1 MGPFFV
7 IILVLNNVMGVTMQQ
22 QYKINNTVFDNL
34 EAATAHVAT
43 LNKAVTIEPYT
54 PPSAESKKLSVVRN
68 MLVREMLEW
77 AGSFVHHMAPST
89 DVSWMYSF
97 EDADGN
103 SDAGDCY
110 YEDGTNVT
118 FGNNLMWEDACD
130 DYQSAVGNFDSLLGD
145 YNSYD
150 TEDKLSEML
159 NTMYHTMSDHSS
171 ETDDYIGEI
180 RHSVKQMCDASDNI
194 AHSYDE
200 PRRTTTISFSGNVD
214 AMYKAYQ
221 LDRNS

>member
-1 MGPFFV
+1 
-7 IILVLNNVMGVTMQQ
+7 MQQ
-22 QYKINNTVFDNL
+22 QYKVNNTIFKNL
-34 EAATAHVAT
+34 EEATAHVAT

-77 AGSFVHHMAPST
+77 AGSFVHHMSPST

-110 YEDGTNVT
+110 YEDCTDVT
-118 FGNNLMWEDACD
+118 FGNNLMWADACD
-130 DYQSAVGNFDSLLGD
+130 DYQSAVDNFDSLLGD
-145 YNSYD
+145 YNSYN
-150 TEDKLSEML
+150 TEDKLSDML
-159 NTMYHTMSDHSS
+159 NNMYHTMSDHSS
-171 ETDDYIGEI
+171 ETDDYIGCVRDSIE
-180 RHSVKQMCDASDNI
+180 KMCANNPNI
-194 AHSYDE
+194 AHSYHH
-200 PRRTTTISFSGNVD
+200 PSRRTTISFSGNVNS
-214 AMYKAYQ
+214 MYKAYM

>member
-1 MGPFFV
+1 
-7 IILVLNNVMGVTMQQ
+7 MQQ
-22 QYKINNTVFDNL
+22 QYKVNNTIFNNL
-34 EAATAHVAT
+34 EEATAHVAT

-54 PPSAESKKLSVVRN
+54 PPSAESKKLNVVRN

-77 AGSFVHHMAPST
+77 AGSFVHHMSPST

-110 YEDGTNVT
+110 YEDCTDVT
-118 FGNNLMWEDACD
+118 FGNNLMWADACD
-130 DYQSAVGNFDSLLGD
+130 DYQSAVDNFDSLLGD
-145 YNSYD
+145 YNSYN

-159 NTMYHTMSDHSS
+159 NNMYHTMSDHSS
-171 ETDDYIGEI
+171 ETDDYIGCVRDSIE
-180 RHSVKQMCDASDNI
+180 KMCANNPNI
-194 AHSYDE
+194 AHSYHH
-200 PRRTTTISFSGNVD
+200 PSRRTTISFSGNVNS
-214 AMYKAYQ
+214 MYKAYM

>member
-1 MGPFFV
+1 
-7 IILVLNNVMGVTMQQ
+7 MQQ
-22 QYKINNTVFDNL
+22 QYKVNNTIFANL
-34 EAATAHVAT
+34 EEATAHVAT

-77 AGSFVHHMAPST
+77 AGSFVHHMSPST

-110 YEDGTNVT
+110 YEDCTDVT
-118 FGNNLMWEDACD
+118 FGNNLMWADACD
-130 DYQSAVGNFDSLLGD
+130 DYQSAVDNFDSLLGD
-145 YNSYD
+145 YNSYN

-159 NTMYHTMSDHSS
+159 NNMYHTMSDHSS
-171 ETDDYIGEI
+171 ETDDYIGCVRDSIE
-180 RHSVKQMCDASDNI
+180 KMCANNPNI
-194 AHSYDE
+194 AHSYHH
-200 PRRTTTISFSGNVD
+200 PSRRTTISFSGNVNS
-214 AMYKAYQ
+214 MYKAYM

>member
-22 QYKINNTVFDNL
+22 QYKVNNTVFANL
-34 EAATAHVAT
+34 TEATTHVAT
-43 LNKAVTIEPYT
+43 LNRAVTIEPYT

-77 AGSFVHHMAPST
+77 AGSFVHHMSPST
-89 DVSWMYSF
+89 DVNWMYSF

-110 YEDGTNVT
+110 YEDCDNVT
-118 FGNNLMWEDACD
+118 FGNNLMWEDAKH
-130 DYQSAVGNFDSLLGD
+130 DYESAVQNFDSLLGD
-145 YNSYD
+145 YNAYN
-150 TEDKLSEML
+150 TEESLSNML
-159 NTMYHTMSDHSS
+159 NSMYHTMSDHSS

-180 RHSVKQMCDASDNI
+180 RASIKAMCDSNSNI

-200 PRRTTTISFSGNVD
+200 PSRTTTISFSGNVD
-214 AMYKAYQ
+214 AMYNSYQ
-221 LDRNS
+221 LERNS

>member
-1 MGPFFV
+1 
-7 IILVLNNVMGVTMQQ
+7 MQQ
-22 QYKINNTVFDNL
+22 QYKVNNTIFNNL
-34 EAATAHVAT
+34 EEATAHVAT

-77 AGSFVHHMAPST
+77 AGSFVHHMSPST

-110 YEDGTNVT
+110 YEDCTDVT
-118 FGNNLMWEDACD
+118 FGNNLMWADACD
-130 DYQSAVGNFDSLLGD
+130 DYQSAVDNFDSLLGD
-145 YNSYD
+145 YNSYN
-150 TEDKLSEML
+150 TEDKLSDML
-159 NTMYHTMSDHSS
+159 NNMYHTMSDHSS
-171 ETDDYIGEI
+171 ETDDYIGCVRDSIEN
-180 RHSVKQMCDASDNI
+180 MCANNPNI
-194 AHSYDE
+194 AHSYHH
-200 PRRTTTISFSGNVD
+200 PSRRTTISFSGNVNS
-214 AMYKAYQ
+214 MYKAYM